1 MRYSFRTKID
11 NAPFETMTCVR
22 AIFHDLALF
31 FTVSGSRWGARWW
44 PRRHVPCVLLEGDIH
59 VDERI
64 GFQFR

>member
-1 MRYSFRTKID
+1 
-11 NAPFETMTCVR
+11 MTCVR